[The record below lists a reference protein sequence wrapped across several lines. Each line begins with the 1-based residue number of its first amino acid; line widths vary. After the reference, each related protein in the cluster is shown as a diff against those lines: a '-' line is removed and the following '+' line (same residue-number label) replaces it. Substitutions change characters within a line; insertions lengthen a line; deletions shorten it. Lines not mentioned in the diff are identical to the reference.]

1 MKNYLTA
8 ILFTIALIF
17 SAKSIF
23 AANLSSE
30 ASPVR
35 AKLDSLL
42 LVRGFCIALPTPDR
56 MDEFINFIETELAP
70 RAVNTLVLR
79 VEYNY
84 KWKSR
89 PELIDTLALSKREI
103 KRLLKVCEKHNIKMI
118 PLIDLL
124 GHQSGRGGLNK
135 LLSTYP
141 QFEETPLEL
150 SNDPAR
156 LPMNGFNMRSYC
168 PNHPEVHNVVF
179 DVVDEICDVFNS
191 DTFHAGMDEVFD
203 IGNDRCPRCA
213 GKDKAELFA
222 QEVWT
227 IRNHLASKGRKM
239 WLWGDRLLDGR
250 TIGLGRWEGSY
261 NNTHRAIDMIPKD
274 VTVCDWH
281 YERADVTAALFA
293 MKGID
298 VMTCP
303 WRNPQAAVLQVEDM
317 VRFRK
322 NTAKVMQPR
331 FKGVMHTV
339 WSNVGTFL
347 DGFYGKTTNNTQGDQ
362 TPWEAFRRM
371 YDRIALLPQE

>member
-1 MKNYLTA
+1 MKKLLYLTLISTLISLFVSSLA
-8 ILFTIALIF
+8 IAEITKI
-17 SAKSIF
+17 
-23 AANLSSE
+23 
-30 ASPVR
+30 
-35 AKLDSLL
+35 DSLL
-42 LVRGFCIALPTPDR
+42 PVRGFCIALPTPDR

-70 RAVNTLVLR
+70 RNVNTLVLR
-79 VEYNY
+79 VEYKY

-103 KRLLKVCEKHNIKMI
+103 RKLLKVCKEYNIQMI

-124 GHQSGRGGLNK
+124 GHQSGGGGLNM
-135 LLSTYP
+135 LLKTYP
-141 QFEETPLEL
+141 QFEETPVAS
-150 SNDPAR
+150 SNDPSR

-168 PNHPEVHNVVF
+168 PNHPEVHSVVF
-179 DVVDEICDVFNS
+179 DLVDEICDVFES

-203 IGNDRCPRCA
+203 IGNDKCPRCA

-222 QEVWT
+222 QEVWA
-227 IRNHLASKGRKM
+227 IRNHLALKGRKM
-239 WLWGDRLLDGR
+239 WMWGDRLLDGR

-274 VTVCDWH
+274 VTICDWH
-281 YERADVTAALFA
+281 YERADVTSALFA

-322 NTAKVMQPR
+322 NTANIMQPR
-331 FKGVMHTV
+331 FRGVMHTV
-339 WSNVGTFL
+339 WSNTGTFL
-347 DGFYGKTTNNTQGDQ
+347 DGFYGRNISNNQGDQ
-362 TPWEAFRRM
+362 TPWEAFRKM
-371 YDRIALLPQE
+371 YERIALLLQE